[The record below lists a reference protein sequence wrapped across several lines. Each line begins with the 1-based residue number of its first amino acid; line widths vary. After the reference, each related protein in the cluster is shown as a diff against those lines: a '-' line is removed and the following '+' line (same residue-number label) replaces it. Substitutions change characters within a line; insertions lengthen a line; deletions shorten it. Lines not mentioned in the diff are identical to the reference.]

1 MFPAALLTF
10 ALHGALLS
18 WQMQK
23 PQTLRPK
30 PLPQRISVSLER
42 LPPPLP
48 PMKKIVQD
56 MKALP
61 AIAPVQHEAL
71 RPLIPQPKPQPKLIK
86 PTPKLQPQPKPQPR
100 PQPKP
105 EPMKKIVHKIPV
117 LPKIPR
123 IKHLPARRLIRKPG
137 KKISVVPQPLPK
149 IAPVH
154 RQPKKL
160 LAVVQP
166 PPVQKP
172 VRKFVRQPVQKPVIR
187 RVQPVPSRQQPVV
200 RRTTSYR
207 RTPQRVLQR
216 TVRRTVTPI
225 RRTRPTRTVRTVQP
239 TRIQRSTPPVR
250 TQRTAQTQRTAPA
263 SVNKGVVQ
271 EAAPLYKTNPPPK
284 YPRMARRRGLQ
295 GVVTIEA
302 KVNQSGKVDELR
314 IFSSSGHTVLD
325 KAALRAVRAWRFSP
339 GTVGGRAQSMW
350 VKVPVRFT
358 LR

>member
-1 MFPAALLTF
+1 MNEAIQRIFPAALLTF

-48 PMKKIVQD
+48 PLKKIEQD
-56 MKALP
+56 IKPLP
-61 AIAPVQHEAL
+61 AITPVQHEAL
-71 RPLIPQPKPQPKLIK
+71 RPLMPQPKPQPKLIK
-86 PTPKLQPQPKPQPR
+86 PTPKKFIKPPPKLQPQPKPQPR

-105 EPMKKIVHKIPV
+105 EPMKKIVQKIPV
-117 LPKIPR
+117 LPKIPQ
-123 IKHLPARRLIRKPG
+123 INDLPVRRLIRKPG
-137 KKISVVPQPLPK
+137 KKISVVPQPLPQ
-149 IAPVH
+149 IAPVY
-154 RQPKKL
+154 RQPKK

-172 VRKFVRQPVQKPVIR
+172 VRRVVRQPVMRQV
-187 RVQPVPSRQQPVV
+187 RQQPVV
-200 RRTTSYR
+200 RRTR
-207 RTPQRVLQR
+207 
-216 TVRRTVTPI
+216 PI
-225 RRTRPTRTVRTVQP
+225 MQP
-239 TRIQRSTPPVR
+239 TRPVR
-250 TQRTAQTQRTAPA
+250 QPVRSQRTAPP
-263 SVNKGVVQ
+263 VHKGIVR

-302 KVNQSGKVDELR
+302 KVNNRGTVDELR
-314 IFSSSGHTVLD
+314 LFSSSGHRVLD

>member
-48 PMKKIVQD
+48 PLKKIEQD
-56 MKALP
+56 IKPLP
-61 AIAPVQHEAL
+61 AITPVQHEAL
-71 RPLIPQPKPQPKLIK
+71 RPLMPQPKPQPKLIK
-86 PTPKLQPQPKPQPR
+86 PTLKKIIKAPPKLQPP
-100 PQPKP
+100 PKP
-105 EPMKKIVHKIPV
+105 EPMKKIVQKIPV
-117 LPKIPR
+117 LPKIPQ
-123 IKHLPARRLIRKPG
+123 IKNLPVRRLIRKPG
-137 KKISVVPQPLPK
+137 KKISVVSQPLPQ
-149 IAPVH
+149 IAPVY
-154 RQPKKL
+154 RQPKEL
-160 LAVVQP
+160 LAP
-166 PPVQKP
+166 PIQKP
-172 VRKFVRQPVQKPVIR
+172 VRQPIRQVVRQPVRQVVR
-187 RVQPVPSRQQPVV
+187 QPVRQVVRQPVRQPVMRQVRQQPVV
-200 RRTTSYR
+200 RRTR
-207 RTPQRVLQR
+207 
-216 TVRRTVTPI
+216 PI
-225 RRTRPTRTVRTVQP
+225 MQP
-239 TRIQRSTPPVR
+239 TRPVR
-250 TQRTAQTQRTAPA
+250 QPVRSQRTAPP
-263 SVNKGVVQ
+263 VHRGMVR
-271 EAAPLYKTNPPPK
+271 EAAPLYKTNPPPE

-302 KVNQSGKVDELR
+302 KVNSRGTVDELR
-314 IFSSSGHTVLD
+314 LFSSSGHRVLD

>member
-1 MFPAALLTF
+1 MNEAIQRMFPAALLTF

-48 PMKKIVQD
+48 PLKKIKQD
-56 MKALP
+56 VKPLP
-61 AIAPVQHEAL
+61 AITPVQHEAL
-71 RPLIPQPKPQPKLIK
+71 RPLMPQPKPQPKLIK

-100 PQPKP
+100 PKPKP
-105 EPMKKIVHKIPV
+105 LKKIVQKISV

-166 PPVQKP
+166 PPIQRP
-172 VRKFVRQPVQKPVIR
+172 VRKVVHQPVRQPVR
-187 RVQPVPSRQQPVV
+187 QPVMRQVRQQPVV
-200 RRTTSYR
+200 RRTR
-207 RTPQRVLQR
+207 
-216 TVRRTVTPI
+216 PI
-225 RRTRPTRTVRTVQP
+225 IQP
-239 TRIQRSTPPVR
+239 TRQVRS
-250 TQRTAQTQRTAPA
+250 QRTAPA
-263 SVNKGVVQ
+263 PSVNKGMVR

-302 KVNQSGKVDELR
+302 KVNSRGTVDELR
-314 IFSSSGHTVLD
+314 LFSSSGHRVLD

-339 GTVGGRAQSMW
+339 GTVGGRTQSMW

>member
-48 PMKKIVQD
+48 PLKKIEQD
-56 MKALP
+56 IKPLP
-61 AIAPVQHEAL
+61 AITPVQHEAL
-71 RPLIPQPKPQPKLIK
+71 RPLMPQPKPQPKLIK
-86 PTPKLQPQPKPQPR
+86 PTLKKIIKAPPKLQPPPKPQPR

-105 EPMKKIVHKIPV
+105 EPMKKIVQKIPV
-117 LPKIPR
+117 LPKIPQ
-123 IKHLPARRLIRKPG
+123 IKNLPVRRLIRKPG
-137 KKISVVPQPLPK
+137 KKISVVPQPLPQ
-149 IAPVH
+149 IAPVY
-154 RQPKKL
+154 RQPKE
-160 LAVVQP
+160 LAVVP
-166 PPVQKP
+166 PPPIQQP
-172 VRKFVRQPVQKPVIR
+172 VRQVIRQPIRQVVRQPVRQVVRQPIRQVVRQPVIR
-187 RVQPVPSRQQPVV
+187 QVRQQPVV
-200 RRTTSYR
+200 RRT
-207 RTPQRVLQR
+207 
-216 TVRRTVTPI
+216 
-225 RRTRPTRTVRTVQP
+225 RPVMQP
-239 TRIQRSTPPVR
+239 TRPVR
-250 TQRTAQTQRTAPA
+250 QPVRSQRTAPP
-263 SVNKGVVQ
+263 VHRGMVR
-271 EAAPLYKTNPPPK
+271 EAAPLYKTNPPPE

-302 KVNQSGKVDELR
+302 KVNSRGTVDELR
-314 IFSSSGHTVLD
+314 LFSSSGHRVLD